1 MGNCKEEIGLRVKKR
16 RKQLAMT
23 QECLAEQLGISVKHL
38 SEVERGL
45 AGLSIENLIKLSNAL
60 KLSLDYIIKGEE
72 NKSLST
78 VLPIE
83 DVPEDK
89 RELLKELVNLGIK
102 LTEQTP

>member
-1 MGNCKEEIGLRVKKR
+1 MSNCKEEIGLRVKKR

-72 NKSLST
+72 NKSLGT

-83 DVPEDK
+83 DVPEGK

-102 LTEQTP
+102 LTE